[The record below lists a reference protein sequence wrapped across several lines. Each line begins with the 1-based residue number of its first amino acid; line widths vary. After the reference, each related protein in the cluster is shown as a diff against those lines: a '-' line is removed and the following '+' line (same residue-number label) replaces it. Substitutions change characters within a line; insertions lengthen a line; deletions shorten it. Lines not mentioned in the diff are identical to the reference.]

1 MSRVENETAN
11 DMALPQE
18 LPQREEKIVNIK
30 YPDGSNCDVIF
41 SKLTQCSA

>member
-18 LPQREEKIVNIK
+18 LPQREEIIVNN
-30 YPDGSNCDVIF
+30 S
-41 SKLTQCSA
+41 